1 MEVEAVAGV
10 AVVAPVV
17 VAAVGIAEF
26 LDAAAVVE
34 AFLAV
39 VADVADVACQAQL
52 GSAGKRRYVAGAVCS
67 GASLDSAT
75 VPVAV
80 HTFQEQPIY

>member
-1 MEVEAVAGV
+1 VEVEAVAGV

-26 LDAAAVVE
+26 LDAVAVVE

-39 VADVADVACQAQL
+39 VADVACQAQL